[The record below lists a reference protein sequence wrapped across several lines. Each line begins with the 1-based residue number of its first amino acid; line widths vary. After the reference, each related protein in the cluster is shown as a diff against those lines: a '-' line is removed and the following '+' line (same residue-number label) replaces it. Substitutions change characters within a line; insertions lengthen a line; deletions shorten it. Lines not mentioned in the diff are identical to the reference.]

1 MANKAQVRKRVRQ
14 GARLYLLRHAQRAR
28 ARTAVKNVLLAV
40 RGGDRAAA
48 EERFRSTSSLL
59 DGMARKGVIH
69 ANKAARQKSRLSH
82 RVQSLS

>member
-28 ARTAVKNVLLAV
+28 ARTVVKNVLLAV
-40 RGGDRAAA
+40 RGGDRSAA
-48 EERFRSTSSLL
+48 EVQLRLASSLL

-69 ANKAARQKSRLSH
+69 SNKAARQKSRLSH
-82 RVQSLS
+82 RVRSLA